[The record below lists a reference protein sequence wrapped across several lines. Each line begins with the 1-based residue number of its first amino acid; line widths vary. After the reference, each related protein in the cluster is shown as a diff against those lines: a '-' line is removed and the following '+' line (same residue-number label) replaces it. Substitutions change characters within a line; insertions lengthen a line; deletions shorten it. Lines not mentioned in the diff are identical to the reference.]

1 MLRSKRLDDDGVAK
15 LKTPEKRVTIPDPEC
30 RGHYVRVTPKGH
42 KTFWAVARDPS
53 GKQHWKLIGDTD
65 SIKIDDARDKA
76 RQVIRSIRAA
86 VCGEIAKDS
95 SFEGVALDWFQR
107 HVVKKGLRTERKI
120 SAVLKKYIIPPFAGM
135 EFEDVRRKHIT
146 ALLDDIEDKHG
157 LRQSDVALT
166 ILSSICGWYAKRDE
180 EYASPII
187 RGMKRYSNK
196 DHARERVLT
205 EGELRTLWQADGLF
219 GNFTKLALL
228 TGQRREKL
236 LTMRYDDVRNGV
248 WYIRTEAREKGNGEE
263 LRLPTLALEVL
274 ANQKTICP
282 GPLVFDCPITTLRNM
297 RVRFNHQQKMC
308 EWWFHDLRRT
318 ARTLMAACGVQDAV
332 AELVLGHVQGGV
344 QAIYSRHAYF
354 EEKGNALDK
363 LATRLTEIVTY
374 QQAA

>member
-53 GKQHWKLIGDTD
+53 GKQHWKLIGDTN

-263 LRLPTLALEVL
+263 LKLPTLALEVL

>member
-1 MLRSKRLDDDGVAK
+1 
-15 LKTPEKRVTIPDPEC
+15 
-30 RGHYVRVTPKGH
+30 
-42 KTFWAVARDPS
+42 
-53 GKQHWKLIGDTD
+53 
-65 SIKIDDARDKA
+65 
-76 RQVIRSIRAA
+76 
-86 VCGEIAKDS
+86 
-95 SFEGVALDWFQR
+95 
-107 HVVKKGLRTERKI
+107 
-120 SAVLKKYIIPPFAGM
+120 
-135 EFEDVRRKHIT
+135 
-146 ALLDDIEDKHG
+146 
-157 LRQSDVALT
+157 
-166 ILSSICGWYAKRDE
+166 
-180 EYASPII
+180 
-187 RGMKRYSNK
+187 MKRYSNK

-263 LRLPTLALEVL
+263 LSLPTLALEVL

-354 EEKGNALDK
+354 EEKGNALDE